1 MASRERADRP
11 QTERASP
18 IGRRLGYL
26 LKHANLRFSA
36 LSTSALAP
44 FGIDGREW
52 AALVSLHDEDPLS
65 QREGARRLGIDRTTM
80 VALVDELE
88 SKGLVERRP
97 HPDDRRKNIVALTA
111 KGRETLVR
119 AARAVGKAEQRFFEP
134 LSQADVLR
142 FKNILRRLVF
152 QEGDDS

>member
-1 MASRERADRP
+1 MAGNG
-11 QTERASP
+11 Q
-18 IGRRLGYL
+18 
-26 LKHANLRFSA
+26 
-36 LSTSALAP
+36 
-44 FGIDGREW
+44 
-52 AALVSLHDEDPLS
+52 
-65 QREGARRLGIDRTTM
+65 
-80 VALVDELE
+80 
-88 SKGLVERRP
+88 RP